1 MNEFERLTDSLS
13 YLSALGVAGPDDTF
27 VFTDLGGRLPP
38 RFASVPNCYPSFEVF
53 LHIPNL
59 EDIFSRYAVF
69 HVTRAKL
76 AETMPGTRCMLC
88 SAEIGEHP

>member
-1 MNEFERLTDSLS
+1 MRWASLGPTTRS
-13 YLSALGVAGPDDTF
+13 SLRTWAAG
-27 VFTDLGGRLPP
+27 LPP